1 MEAIKKPTRTENT
14 LSVKSASCWNQWIS
28 VLQSENLQQKSSNSI
43 FCFVTYFNK
52 LFLKKKDSIYY
63 MTGTSDAY
71 SVQFQASAARCG
83 FAGG

>member
-14 LSVKSASCWNQWIS
+14 LSRQVAETSEFQCCNLKTCNKSQATVFI
-28 VLQSENLQQKSSNSI
+28 L
-43 FCFVTYFNK
+43 FYFTLTNYLK
-52 LFLKKKDSIYY
+52 KKKKKKDSIYY

-71 SVQFQASAARCG
+71 SVQFQASARCG